1 MSFILLQ
8 SLSKYISGG
17 VEVSKLTEKQK
28 AFADYYIE
36 SLNATQSAIRA
47 GYSIE
52 CARSIGYENLTKP
65 HIKSYIDERLELL
78 DRVRIM
84 NINEALIRLSEKA
97 RGESYEEL
105 VTVTQ
110 LGEVVKAQKK
120 ISEKDQLR
128 ALELLGKYH
137 KLFTDKVEANVSQLV
152 IFEGENELED

>member
-1 MSFILLQ
+1 M
-8 SLSKYISGG
+8 
-17 VEVSKLTEKQK
+17 SKLTEKQK

-36 SLNATQSAIRA
+36 SLNATQSEIRA

-105 VTVTQ
+105 VAVTQ